1 MCLFAITFITS
12 IYIISVYLT
21 LYLSPTMD
29 NKNDDDNNSIISMKL
44 LIIAI
49 CTVSHNAFI
58 VTLSMFSSTTPQSP
72 ILRKR
77 GQTTDIQS
85 LVILSRLLQ
94 KTPIPY
100 PFWEHRVKRRT
111 RIHCTIF
118 LASIHWEFLVFCGWR
133 FVNAFLSPS
142 HFFLLGSVELRPS
155 SSTSMPFCTP
165 FCSIVREQFCVPFY
179 FVSCRVSEMLLLC
192 GGSRLPTSQT
202 PDEIFQ

>member
-1 MCLFAITFITS
+1 MQMMMCLFAITFITS

-100 PFWEHRVKRRT
+100 PFWEHRVEAHKNSLHNIP
-111 RIHCTIF
+111 RINPLRISCF
-118 LASIHWEFLVFCGWR
+118 LWVAICKCISQSF
-133 FVNAFLSPS
+133 S
-142 HFFLLGSVELRPS
+142 LLPPG
-155 SSTSMPFCTP
+155 
-165 FCSIVREQFCVPFY
+165 
-179 FVSCRVSEMLLLC
+179 
-192 GGSRLPTSQT
+192 
-202 PDEIFQ
+202 